1 MEMTEGFGYNDF
13 SILVEGPPSNAHMT
27 TNPEIPQVSVTETES
42 RTLPNIPAPAA
53 ATGIVTEIRGWARDV
68 FFAIGTAILIVVF
81 LYQPVKVE
89 GTSMLPELVDQER
102 IFVNKFVYRIER
114 IQRKDIV
121 VFWYPLDPTK
131 SYIKR
136 VVGMP
141 GDVVEIR
148 RGIVY
153 INDKPLDENYIL
165 PEYLDHRT
173 YPPVYV
179 EPGHYYVLGD
189 HRNQSNDSRMWGLV
203 PEKYIYGK
211 AVFRYWPIDKMG
223 SLD

>member
-1 MEMTEGFGYNDF
+1 M
-13 SILVEGPPSNAHMT
+13 
-27 TNPEIPQVSVTETES
+27 NPENDVPTTSSTES
-42 RTLPNIPAPAA
+42 EAQPALAQAA
-53 ATGIVTEIRGWARDV
+53 KPMGTALLWEVRAWAKDV
-68 FFAIGTAILIVVF
+68 FFAVATAVLIVVF

-102 IFVNKFVYRIER
+102 IFVNKFVYRFEKIS
-114 IQRKDIV
+114 RKDIV
-121 VFWYPLDPTK
+121 VFWYPLDPSK

-136 VVGMP
+136 VIGVP

-148 RGIVY
+148 DGRVY
-153 INDKPLDENYIL
+153 VNEKQLDESYLIPDYI
-165 PEYLDHRT
+165 DRRN

-179 EPGHYYVLGD
+179 DAGHYYVLGD

-211 AVFRYWPIDKMG
+211 AVFRYWPVSKMG
-223 SLD
+223 TIY

>member
-1 MEMTEGFGYNDF
+1 
-13 SILVEGPPSNAHMT
+13 MT
-27 TNPEIPQVSVTETES
+27 TEPEFQTVPATETDA
-42 RTLPNIPAPAA
+42 RTLP
-53 ATGIVTEIRGWARDV
+53 VTPVSSPSNGMVGEIRGWARDV

-141 GDVVEIR
+141 G
-148 RGIVY
+148 
-153 INDKPLDENYIL
+153 
-165 PEYLDHRT
+165 H
-173 YPPVYV
+173 
-179 EPGHYYVLGD
+179 
-189 HRNQSNDSRMWGLV
+189 
-203 PEKYIYGK
+203 
-211 AVFRYWPIDKMG
+211 
-223 SLD
+223 

>member
-1 MEMTEGFGYNDF
+1 
-13 SILVEGPPSNAHMT
+13 MT
-27 TNPEIPQVSVTETES
+27 TDPEIPQVSVTETES
-42 RTLPNIPAPAA
+42 RTLPSIPVSSS
-53 ATGIVTEIRGWARDV
+53 ATGIVTEIRGWARVV

-141 GDVVEIR
+141 GDVVEI
-148 RGIVY
+148 
-153 INDKPLDENYIL
+153 
-165 PEYLDHRT
+165 
-173 YPPVYV
+173 
-179 EPGHYYVLGD
+179 
-189 HRNQSNDSRMWGLV
+189 
-203 PEKYIYGK
+203 
-211 AVFRYWPIDKMG
+211 
-223 SLD
+223 

>member
-1 MEMTEGFGYNDF
+1 MTTDPEVQPVSASETD
-13 SILVEGPPSNAHMT
+13 STALSNA
-27 TNPEIPQVSVTETES
+27 
-42 RTLPNIPAPAA
+42 PNIV
-53 ATGIVTEIRGWARDV
+53 GEIRGWARDV

-102 IFVNKFVYRIER
+102 IFVNKFVYRIEK

-136 VVGMP
+136 VIGMP
-141 GDVVEIR
+141 GDVVDVR

-153 INDKPLDENYIL
+153 VNDKPLD
-165 PEYLDHRT
+165 
-173 YPPVYV
+173 
-179 EPGHYYVLGD
+179 
-189 HRNQSNDSRMWGLV
+189 
-203 PEKYIYGK
+203 
-211 AVFRYWPIDKMG
+211 
-223 SLD
+223 